1 MYVFQCTCFDSK
13 MRTSGFFLKNLLQ
26 FMKIKLK
33 ARKLP
38 VDCFTVFEKNKKI
51 SIPVLKS
58 KFFALTAKAIVN
70 NP

>member
-1 MYVFQCTCFDSK
+1 
-13 MRTSGFFLKNLLQ
+13 
-26 FMKIKLK
+26 MKIKLK

-58 KFFALTAKAIVN
+58 KFFALTAKATVN